1 MISTRL
7 RCLATR
13 LLAATTK
20 NTFRRYICICFCLR
34 QLKIER
40 APKIVSNNVGK
51 HCCFPESR
59 RKVRARGQHMDA
71 PCPPPYVIA
80 QKGSICVTPHLCS
93 PSFLPFL
100 SLLVIQPPS
109 THSLK
114 VEVICAVMVQNER
127 GSIREL
133 FCKKIEGDLW
143 TPSCHIPT
151 PVSNGLTLLIYTINT
166 GFLCNY

>member
-20 NTFRRYICICFCLR
+20 KTFRRYICICFCLR

-59 RKVRARGQHMDA
+59 RTVRARGQHMDA

-93 PSFLPFL
+93 PSTLPRL
-100 SLLVIQPPS
+100 SLLVIQPPRS
-109 THSLK
+109 QSLEA
-114 VEVICAVMVQNER
+114 EVLCVVMVQYER

-133 FCKKIEGDLW
+133 FCREEKKKGRSMDTLPSHSNTCFKWACSFDLNNKHW
-143 TPSCHIPT
+143 I
-151 PVSNGLTLLIYTINT
+151 LL
-166 GFLCNY
+166 